1 MTRLALLSLHSARR
15 VVGTAVFTIAVIG
28 PRPAA
33 AQSFAGGAADTV
45 FIVER
50 GSVVDITLRTGHL
63 VVRGTDRRE
72 AELRAGGT
80 GFLLRRSAAGM
91 TINVGN
97 EFRGNMGR
105 RSKNDSEDI
114 ELLVPRSMKV
124 IVRGAA
130 TDVDV
135 LDINGDVEVSVISG
149 DVALRAVGGRAIV
162 ETVSGNIE
170 VVGGVGD
177 FRATSVSG
185 EISARL
191 VRGDIDVNTVSGE
204 VVLSAVKARRVSVKA
219 SAGGITFD
227 SALPDDAE
235 WELTAHSGDIQ
246 LQLPANA
253 SGQLEVS
260 TFNGD
265 VSGGA
270 MTLMPSSGQSSQRGG
285 RAVQRFEFGGGG
297 TARIRASTFNGDIS
311 IVRSARRGSLE

>member
-1 MTRLALLSLHSARR
+1 MTCVAMPYLRAARG
-15 VVGTAVFTIAVIG
+15 VVSTAVLLIAAIG
-28 PRPAA
+28 PHVAA
-33 AQSFAGGAADTV
+33 AQSFVGGAADTV
-45 FIVER
+45 FAVER
-50 GSVVDITLRTGHL
+50 GSVVDITLRTGHV

-80 GFLLRRSAAGM
+80 GFLLRRSEAGM

-105 RSKNDSEDI
+105 RSKNDSEGV
-114 ELLVPRSMKV
+114 ELLVPRTMKV
-124 IVRGAA
+124 IVRGAS

-162 ETVSGNIE
+162 ETVSGDID
-170 VVGGVGD
+170 VIGGVGD

-191 VRGDIDVNTVSGE
+191 VRGDIEVSTVSGE
-204 VVLSAVKARRVSVKA
+204 IVLSALKARRVSAKA
-219 SAGGITFD
+219 SSGGITFE

-235 WELTAHSGDIQ
+235 WELTAHSGDVRV
-246 LQLPANA
+246 LLPSNA

-270 MTLMPSSGQSSQRGG
+270 MTLMPSSGQSSQKGG
-285 RAVQRFEFGGGG
+285 RAIQRFEFGGGG
-297 TARIRASTFNGDIS
+297 TARIRASTFNGDIV
-311 IVRSARRGSLE
+311 IERSARRGSL